1 MIINLLH
8 MFQPVSLFVG
18 LRYAKASKGNAFI
31 SFISFFSIAGIA
43 LGLMSLI
50 TVSSVMN
57 GFEQTLKNAMLDMIP
72 HVQIKPKN
80 DEVTTD
86 FKFQLS
92 QLPSVKRVQLYL
104 TSDVILQTNDELLGV
119 RLQGLF
125 DNGTSLL
132 ESHIESGS
140 VKQFQTEKYQ
150 LAISRYLANTLKV
163 QIGSQVRV
171 IMPEV
176 TSYSPMGRVP
186 AQRLFTV
193 ALIYNSRSEAD
204 TQIAFANGD
213 SLARLMRKKSE
224 EQLDIS
230 VSLYDAFSLKQFY
243 LEFATLESKN
253 YEITDWK
260 VQQGALFAAVA
271 MEKRVMSLL
280 LGLIVLVA
288 IFNIISGL
296 SMMVKEKQGEV
307 AILQTLGFTPV
318 MISKVF
324 MVQGLYNGLIGTV
337 LGLIGGVLLAQYINE
352 VMSFFGLS
360 LLGGMALPV
369 KFEIVGLVVM
379 ASLSILLSFIATLY
393 PAKEAAKVMPAEV
406 LRYE

>member
-1 MIINLLH
+1 

-72 HVQIKPKN
+72 HVQLKPEG
-80 DEVTTD
+80 EV
-86 FKFQLS
+86 KSSNNLKAQLAELS
-92 QLPSVKRVQLYL
+92 TVKRVQSYL
-104 TSDVILQTNDELLGV
+104 TSDVILQTNEELLGV
-119 RLQGLF
+119 RLQGVF
-125 DNGTSLL
+125 EDGTLQL

-140 VKQFQTEKYQ
+140 VKQFLSGKYQ

-163 QIGSQVRV
+163 QVGSQIRV

-176 TSYSPMGRVP
+176 TTYSPMGRVP

-204 TQIAFANGD
+204 TQLAFANGQ
-213 SLARLMRKKSE
+213 SLARLMRKKSQS
-224 EQLDIS
+224 QLDIS
-230 VSLYDAFSLKQFY
+230 ISLHDAFSLEDFY
-243 LEFATLESKN
+243 KELSTLDTSG
-253 YEITDWK
+253 YTSIDWQ

-324 MVQGLYNGLIGTV
+324 MVQGLYNGVIGTL
-337 LGLIGGVLLAQYINE
+337 LGLFAGLLLANYINE
-352 VMSFFGLS
+352 VMSLVGLS
-360 LLGGMALPV
+360 LLGGMTLPV
-369 KFEIVGLVVM
+369 KFEITGLIIM
-379 ASLSILLSFIATLY
+379 ATLSILLSFIATLY
-393 PAKEAAKVMPAEV
+393 PAKQAAKVMPAEV

>member
-1 MIINLLH
+1 

-72 HVQIKPKN
+72 HVQLKPEDEIKSSNSLK
-80 DEVTTD
+80 T
-86 FKFQLS
+86 QLADLS
-92 QLPSVKRVQLYL
+92 TVKRVQPYL
-104 TSDVILQTNDELLGV
+104 TSDVILQTNEELLGV
-119 RLQGLF
+119 RLQGVF
-125 DNGTSLL
+125 EGGTSQL

-140 VKQFQTEKYQ
+140 VKQFQSGKYQ
-150 LAISRYLANTLKV
+150 LAISRYLANSLKV
-163 QIGSQVRV
+163 QVGSQIRV

-176 TSYSPMGRVP
+176 TTYSPMGRVP

-204 TQIAFANGD
+204 TQLAFANGK
-213 SLARLMRKKSE
+213 SLARLMRKNSQS
-224 EQLDIS
+224 QLDIS
-230 VSLYDAFSLKQFY
+230 VSLHDAFSLDDFY
-243 LEFATLESKN
+243 KELSSLDTSN
-253 YEITDWK
+253 YTSIDWQ

-324 MVQGLYNGLIGTV
+324 MVQGLYNGVIGTL
-337 LGLIGGVLLAQYINE
+337 LGLFAGLLLANYINE
-352 VMSFFGLS
+352 IMSLVGLS
-360 LLGGMALPV
+360 LLGGMTLPV
-369 KFEIVGLVVM
+369 KFEITGLIIM
-379 ASLSILLSFIATLY
+379 ATLSVLLSFIATLY
-393 PAKEAAKVMPAEV
+393 PAKQAAKVMPAEV

>member
-1 MIINLLH
+1 

-72 HVQIKPKN
+72 HVQLKPEG
-80 DEVTTD
+80 EV
-86 FKFQLS
+86 KSSNNLKVQLAELS
-92 QLPSVKRVQLYL
+92 TVKRVQSYL
-104 TSDVILQTNDELLGV
+104 TSDVILQTNEELLGV
-119 RLQGLF
+119 RLQGVF
-125 DNGTSLL
+125 EGGTSLL

-140 VKQFQTEKYQ
+140 IKQFQSGKYQ
-150 LAISRYLANTLKV
+150 LAISRYLANSLKV
-163 QIGSQVRV
+163 QVGSQIRV

-176 TSYSPMGRVP
+176 TTYSPMGRVP

-204 TQIAFANGD
+204 TQLAFANGQ
-213 SLARLMRKKSE
+213 SLARLMRKKSQS
-224 EQLDIS
+224 QLDIS
-230 VSLYDAFSLKQFY
+230 ISLHDAFSLEDFY
-243 LEFATLESKN
+243 KELSSLDTSG
-253 YEITDWK
+253 YTRIDWQ

-324 MVQGLYNGLIGTV
+324 MVQGLYNGVIGTL
-337 LGLIGGVLLAQYINE
+337 LGLFAGLLLANYINE
-352 VMSFFGLS
+352 VMSLVGLS
-360 LLGGMALPV
+360 LLGGMTLPV
-369 KFEIVGLVVM
+369 KFEMTGLIIM
-379 ASLSILLSFIATLY
+379 ATLSVLLSFIATLY
-393 PAKEAAKVMPAEV
+393 PAKQAAKVMPAEV

>member
-1 MIINLLH
+1 

-72 HVQIKPKN
+72 HVQLKPER
-80 DEVTTD
+80 EVKSSNNLKT
-86 FKFQLS
+86 QLADLS
-92 QLPSVKRVQLYL
+92 TVKRVQSYL
-104 TSDVILQTNDELLGV
+104 TSDVILQTNEELLGV
-119 RLQGLF
+119 RLQGVF
-125 DNGTSLL
+125 EGGTTQL

-140 VKQFQTEKYQ
+140 IKQFQSGKYQ
-150 LAISRYLANTLKV
+150 LAISRYLANSLKV
-163 QIGSQVRV
+163 QVGSQIRV
-171 IMPEV
+171 IMPEI
-176 TSYSPMGRVP
+176 TTYSPMGRVP

-204 TQIAFANGD
+204 TQLAFANGQ
-213 SLARLMRKKSE
+213 SLARLMRKKS
-224 EQLDIS
+224 QSHLDIS
-230 VSLYDAFSLKQFY
+230 ISLHDAFSLEDFY
-243 LEFATLESKN
+243 EELSSIDTSN
-253 YEITDWK
+253 YISIDWQ

-324 MVQGLYNGLIGTV
+324 MVQGLYNGVIGTL
-337 LGLIGGVLLAQYINE
+337 LGLFAGLLLANYINE
-352 VMSFFGLS
+352 VMSLVGLS

-369 KFEIVGLVVM
+369 KFEFTGLIIM
-379 ASLSILLSFIATLY
+379 ATLSVLLSFIATLY
-393 PAKEAAKVMPAEV
+393 PAKQAAKVMPAEV

>member
-1 MIINLLH
+1 

-72 HVQIKPKN
+72 HVQLKPHDEIK
-80 DEVTTD
+80 VTNNLKT
-86 FKFQLS
+86 QLADLS
-92 QLPSVKRVQLYL
+92 TVKRVQSYL
-104 TSDVILQTNDELLGV
+104 TSDVILQTNEELLGV
-119 RLQGLF
+119 RLQGVF
-125 DNGTSLL
+125 EGGTTQL

-140 VKQFQTEKYQ
+140 IKQFQSGKYQ
-150 LAISRYLANTLKV
+150 LAISRYLANSLKV
-163 QIGSQVRV
+163 QVGNQIRV
-171 IMPEV
+171 IMPEI
-176 TSYSPMGRVP
+176 TTYSPMGRVP

-204 TQIAFANGD
+204 TQLAFANGQ
-213 SLARLMRKKSE
+213 SLARLMRKKS
-224 EQLDIS
+224 QSHLDIS
-230 VSLYDAFSLKQFY
+230 ISLHDAFSLEDFY
-243 LEFATLESKN
+243 EELSSIDISSYTS
-253 YEITDWK
+253 IDWQ

-324 MVQGLYNGLIGTV
+324 MVQGLYNGVIGTL
-337 LGLIGGVLLAQYINE
+337 LGLFAGLLLANYINE
-352 VMSFFGLS
+352 VMSLVGLS

-369 KFEIVGLVVM
+369 KFEFTGLIIM
-379 ASLSILLSFIATLY
+379 ATLSVLLSFIATLY
-393 PAKEAAKVMPAEV
+393 PAKQAAKVMPAEV

>member
-1 MIINLLH
+1 
-8 MFQPVSLFVG
+8 
-18 LRYAKASKGNAFI
+18 
-31 SFISFFSIAGIA
+31 
-43 LGLMSLI
+43 
-50 TVSSVMN
+50 
-57 GFEQTLKNAMLDMIP
+57 
-72 HVQIKPKN
+72 
-80 DEVTTD
+80 
-86 FKFQLS
+86 
-92 QLPSVKRVQLYL
+92 
-104 TSDVILQTNDELLGV
+104 
-119 RLQGLF
+119 
-125 DNGTSLL
+125 
-132 ESHIESGS
+132 
-140 VKQFQTEKYQ
+140 
-150 LAISRYLANTLKV
+150 
-163 QIGSQVRV
+163 
-171 IMPEV
+171 MPEV

>member
-1 MIINLLH
+1 

-72 HVQIKPKN
+72 HVQLKPER
-80 DEVTTD
+80 EVKSSNNLKT
-86 FKFQLS
+86 QLADLS
-92 QLPSVKRVQLYL
+92 TVKRVQSYL
-104 TSDVILQTNDELLGV
+104 TSDVILQTNEELLGV
-119 RLQGLF
+119 RLQGVF
-125 DNGTSLL
+125 EGGTTQL

-140 VKQFQTEKYQ
+140 IKQFQSGKYQ
-150 LAISRYLANTLKV
+150 LAISRYLANSLKV
-163 QIGSQVRV
+163 QVGNQIRV
-171 IMPEV
+171 IMPEI
-176 TSYSPMGRVP
+176 TTYSPMGRVP

-204 TQIAFANGD
+204 TQLAFANGQ
-213 SLARLMRKKSE
+213 SLARLMRKKS
-224 EQLDIS
+224 QSHLDIS
-230 VSLYDAFSLKQFY
+230 ISLHDAFSLEDFY
-243 LEFATLESKN
+243 EELSSIDTSN
-253 YEITDWK
+253 YTSIDWQ

-324 MVQGLYNGLIGTV
+324 MVQGLYNGVIGTL
-337 LGLIGGVLLAQYINE
+337 LGLFAGLLLANYINE
-352 VMSFFGLS
+352 VMSLVGLS

-369 KFEIVGLVVM
+369 KFEFTGLIIM
-379 ASLSILLSFIATLY
+379 ATLSVLLSFIATLY
-393 PAKEAAKVMPAEV
+393 PAKQAAKVMPAEV

>member
-1 MIINLLH
+1 

-72 HVQIKPKN
+72 HVQLKPEG
-80 DEVTTD
+80 EV
-86 FKFQLS
+86 KSSNNLKAQLAELS
-92 QLPSVKRVQLYL
+92 TVKRVQSYL
-104 TSDVILQTNDELLGV
+104 TSDVILQTNEELLGV
-119 RLQGLF
+119 RLQGVF
-125 DNGTSLL
+125 EGGTSQL

-140 VKQFQTEKYQ
+140 MKQFQSGKYQ
-150 LAISRYLANTLKV
+150 LAISRYLANSLKV
-163 QIGSQVRV
+163 QVGSQVRV

-176 TSYSPMGRVP
+176 TTYSPMGRVP

-204 TQIAFANGD
+204 TQLAFANGQ
-213 SLARLMRKKSE
+213 SLARLMRKKSKY
-224 EQLDIS
+224 QLDIS
-230 VSLYDAFSLKQFY
+230 ISLHDAFSLGDFY
-243 LEFATLESKN
+243 KELYSLDTSG
-253 YEITDWK
+253 YTSIDWQ

-307 AILQTLGFTPV
+307 AILQTLGFTPM

-324 MVQGLYNGLIGTV
+324 MVQGLYNGVIGTL
-337 LGLIGGVLLAQYINE
+337 LGLFAGLILANYINE
-352 VMSFFGLS
+352 VMSLVGLS
-360 LLGGMALPV
+360 LLGGMTLPV
-369 KFEIVGLVVM
+369 KFEITGLIIL
-379 ASLSILLSFIATLY
+379 ATLSVLLSFIATLY
-393 PAKEAAKVMPAEV
+393 PAKQAAKVMPAEV

>member
-1 MIINLLH
+1 

-72 HVQIKPKN
+72 HVQLKPEQNSEKATN
-80 DEVTTD
+80 LKTQIHD
-86 FKFQLS
+86 
-92 QLPSVKRVQLYL
+92 LPSVKRVQSYL
-104 TSDVILQTNDELLGV
+104 TSDVILQTNEELLGV
-119 RLQGLF
+119 RLQGVF
-125 DNGTSLL
+125 DEDTSLL
-132 ESHIESGS
+132 MNHLESGS
-140 VKQFQTEKYQ
+140 IKQFQSEKYQ

-163 QIGSQVRV
+163 QIGSQIRV
-171 IMPEV
+171 IMPEI
-176 TSYSPMGRVP
+176 TTYSPMGRVP

-204 TQIAFANGD
+204 TQLAFANGD
-213 SLARLMRKKSE
+213 SLARLMRKTSE
-224 EQLDIS
+224 SQLDIS
-230 VSLYDAFSLKQFY
+230 VSLHDAFSLQDFY
-243 LEFATLESKN
+243 QELASLNIEGYKTV
-253 YEITDWK
+253 DWQ

-307 AILQTLGFTPV
+307 AILQTLGFTPF

-337 LGLIGGVLLAQYINE
+337 LGLIGGILLASYINE
-352 VMSFFGLS
+352 IMSLVGLS
-360 LLGGMALPV
+360 LLGGMSLPV
-369 KFEIVGLVVM
+369 KFEVTGLVLM
-379 ASLSILLSFIATLY
+379 AVLSVLLSFIATLY
-393 PAKEAAKVMPAEV
+393 PAKQAAKVMPAEV

>member
-1 MIINLLH
+1 

-43 LGLMSLI
+43 LGLMSLTI
-50 TVSSVMN
+50 VSSVMN

-72 HVQIKPKN
+72 HVQLKPEG
-80 DEVTTD
+80 EV
-86 FKFQLS
+86 KSSYNLKAQLAELS
-92 QLPSVKRVQLYL
+92 TVKRVQSYL
-104 TSDVILQTNDELLGV
+104 TSDVILQTNEELLGV
-119 RLQGLF
+119 RLQGVF
-125 DNGTSLL
+125 EGGTSQL

-140 VKQFQTEKYQ
+140 MKQFQSGKYQ
-150 LAISRYLANTLKV
+150 LAISRYLANSLKV
-163 QIGSQVRV
+163 QVGSQVRV

-176 TSYSPMGRVP
+176 TTYSPMGRVP

-204 TQIAFANGD
+204 TQLAFANGK
-213 SLARLMRKKSE
+213 SLARLMRKKSKS
-224 EQLDIS
+224 QLDIS
-230 VSLYDAFSLKQFY
+230 ISLHDAFSLGDFY
-243 LEFATLESKN
+243 KELYSLDTSG
-253 YEITDWK
+253 YTSIDWQ

-307 AILQTLGFTPV
+307 AILQTLGFTPM

-324 MVQGLYNGLIGTV
+324 MVQGLYNGVIGTL
-337 LGLIGGVLLAQYINE
+337 LGLFAGLILANYINE
-352 VMSFFGLS
+352 VMSLVGLS
-360 LLGGMALPV
+360 LLGGMTLPV
-369 KFEIVGLVVM
+369 KFEITGLIIL
-379 ASLSILLSFIATLY
+379 ATLSVLLSFIATLY
-393 PAKEAAKVMPAEV
+393 PAKQAAKVMPAEV

>member
-1 MIINLLH
+1 

-72 HVQIKPKN
+72 HVQLKPEG
-80 DEVTTD
+80 EV
-86 FKFQLS
+86 KSSNNLKAQLAELS
-92 QLPSVKRVQLYL
+92 TVKRVQSYL
-104 TSDVILQTNDELLGV
+104 TSDVILQTNEELLGV
-119 RLQGLF
+119 RLQGVF
-125 DNGTSLL
+125 EGGTSQL

-140 VKQFQTEKYQ
+140 VKQFLSGKYQ

-163 QIGSQVRV
+163 KVGSQIRV

-176 TSYSPMGRVP
+176 TTYSPMGRVP

-204 TQIAFANGD
+204 TQLAFANGQ
-213 SLARLMRKKSE
+213 SLARLMRKKSQS
-224 EQLDIS
+224 QLDIS
-230 VSLYDAFSLKQFY
+230 ISLYDAFSLEDFY
-243 LEFATLESKN
+243 KDLSTLDTSG
-253 YEITDWK
+253 YTSIDWQ

-324 MVQGLYNGLIGTV
+324 MVQGLYNGVIGTL
-337 LGLIGGVLLAQYINE
+337 LGLFAGLLLANYINE
-352 VMSFFGLS
+352 VMSLVGLS
-360 LLGGMALPV
+360 LLGGMTLPV
-369 KFEIVGLVVM
+369 KFEITGLIIM
-379 ASLSILLSFIATLY
+379 ATLSILLSFIATLY
-393 PAKEAAKVMPAEV
+393 PAKQAAKVMPAEV

>member
-1 MIINLLH
+1 

-72 HVQIKPKN
+72 HVQLKPEG
-80 DEVTTD
+80 EV
-86 FKFQLS
+86 KSSNNLKAQLAELS
-92 QLPSVKRVQLYL
+92 TVKRVQSYL
-104 TSDVILQTNDELLGV
+104 TSDVILQTNEELLGV
-119 RLQGLF
+119 RLQGVF
-125 DNGTSLL
+125 EGGTSQL

-140 VKQFQTEKYQ
+140 VKQFLSGKYQ

-163 QIGSQVRV
+163 QVGSQIRV

-176 TSYSPMGRVP
+176 TTYSPMGRVP

-204 TQIAFANGD
+204 TQLAFANGQ
-213 SLARLMRKKSE
+213 SLARLMRKKSQS
-224 EQLDIS
+224 QLDIS
-230 VSLYDAFSLKQFY
+230 ISLHDAFSLEDFY
-243 LEFATLESKN
+243 KALSTLDTSG
-253 YEITDWK
+253 YTSIDWQ

-324 MVQGLYNGLIGTV
+324 MVQGLYNGVIGTL
-337 LGLIGGVLLAQYINE
+337 LGLFAGLLLANYINE
-352 VMSFFGLS
+352 VMSLVGLS
-360 LLGGMALPV
+360 LLGGMTLPV
-369 KFEIVGLVVM
+369 KFEITGLIIM
-379 ASLSILLSFIATLY
+379 ATLSILLSFIATLY
-393 PAKEAAKVMPAEV
+393 PAKQAAKVMPAEV

>member
-1 MIINLLH
+1 

-72 HVQIKPKN
+72 HVQLKPEG
-80 DEVTTD
+80 EV
-86 FKFQLS
+86 KSSNNLKAQLAELS
-92 QLPSVKRVQLYL
+92 TVKRVQSYL
-104 TSDVILQTNDELLGV
+104 TSDVILQTNEELLGV
-119 RLQGLF
+119 RLQGVF
-125 DNGTSLL
+125 EGGTSQL

-140 VKQFQTEKYQ
+140 VKQFLSGKYQ

-163 QIGSQVRV
+163 KVGSQIRV

-176 TSYSPMGRVP
+176 TTYSPMGRVP

-204 TQIAFANGD
+204 TQLAFANGQ
-213 SLARLMRKKSE
+213 SLARLMRKKSQS
-224 EQLDIS
+224 QLDIS
-230 VSLYDAFSLKQFY
+230 ISLHDAFSLEDFY
-243 LEFATLESKN
+243 KALSTLDTSG
-253 YEITDWK
+253 YTSIDWQ

-324 MVQGLYNGLIGTV
+324 MVQGLYNGVIGTL
-337 LGLIGGVLLAQYINE
+337 LGLFAGLLLANYINE
-352 VMSFFGLS
+352 VMSLVGLS
-360 LLGGMALPV
+360 LLGGMTLPV
-369 KFEIVGLVVM
+369 KFEITGLIIM
-379 ASLSILLSFIATLY
+379 ATLSILLSFIATLY
-393 PAKEAAKVMPAEV
+393 PAKQAAKVMPAEV

>member
-1 MIINLLH
+1 
-8 MFQPVSLFVG
+8 MFQPVSLYVG

-72 HVQIKPKN
+72 HVQFKPKN
-80 DEVTTD
+80 DHPSPLD
-86 FKFQLS
+86 IKNDLS
-92 QLPSVKRVQLYL
+92 SLPSVARVQTYL
-104 TSDVILQTNDELLGV
+104 TSDVILQTNEELLGV

-125 DNGTSLL
+125 DNSASQLNPHL
-132 ESHIESGS
+132 ESGNLEKFKEG
-140 VKQFQTEKYQ
+140 KYQ

-163 QIGSQVRV
+163 QTGSQIRV
-171 IMPEV
+171 ILPEIS
-176 TSYSPMGRVP
+176 SYTPMGRVP
-186 AQRLFTV
+186 MQRLFTV
-193 ALIYNSRSEAD
+193 AAIYNSKSEAD
-204 TQIAFANGD
+204 THLAFANGS
-213 SLARLMRKKSE
+213 SLARLMRIKTDSK
-224 EQLDIS
+224 LDVS
-230 VSLYDAFSLKQFY
+230 VSLHDAFSLKAFY
-243 LEFATLESKN
+243 EQLSKIDTED
-253 YEITDWK
+253 YELVDWQ

-280 LGLIVLVA
+280 LALIVLVA

-307 AILQTLGFTPV
+307 AILQTLGFTPY

-324 MVQGLYNGLIGTV
+324 MVQGLYNGIIGTL
-337 LGLIGGVLLAQYINE
+337 LGLCGGLLLANYINE
-352 VMSFFGLS
+352 VMSLVGLS
-360 LLGGMALPV
+360 LLGGMTLPI
-369 KFEIVGLVVM
+369 KFEQLDLFLMV
-379 ASLSILLSFIATLY
+379 SLSILLSFIATLY
-393 PAKEAAKVMPAEV
+393 PARQAAKVMPAEV